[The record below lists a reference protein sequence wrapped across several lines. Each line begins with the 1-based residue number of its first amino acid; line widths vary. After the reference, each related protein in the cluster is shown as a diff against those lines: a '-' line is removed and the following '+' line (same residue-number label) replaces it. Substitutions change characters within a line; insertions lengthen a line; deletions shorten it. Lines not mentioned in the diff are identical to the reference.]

1 MTGFKRPDTCGVG
14 LAHALSVIA
23 LATLAARTIMKERR
37 MNRLLLAFG
46 VVFSSTSAFASGLS
60 LNSIQNLN
68 QSEFYELSQDL
79 GAALSYKPLEPA
91 DPLGI
96 AGFDI
101 SAAVSATSLV
111 NRAALQT
118 ASSNTSVYST
128 LFAPSLRVVKGLPFD
143 VDIGAMYSKVPD
155 SSINNFGGELKWA
168 VLPGTLVLPTV
179 ALRGT
184 ITRLNGVG
192 QLGFES
198 ESADVSVSKGFL
210 LATPYI
216 GTGEV
221 WSRTSATGLPL
232 AEEKLSQYKLFGG
245 VSFNLGLANL
255 VLEADSTGGIRT
267 VSLKAGARF

>member
-1 MTGFKRPDTCGVG
+1 
-14 LAHALSVIA
+14 
-23 LATLAARTIMKERR
+23 MK
-37 MNRLLLAFG
+37 RLLLASG
-46 VVFSSTSAFASGLS
+46 MVFSSASALASGLS

-91 DPLGI
+91 DALGI

-101 SAAVSATSLV
+101 SAAVSGTSLI
-111 NRAALQT
+111 NRSALQT
-118 ASSNTSVYST
+118 ASSNSSVYGT
-128 LFAPSLRVVKGLPFD
+128 LFAPSLRLVKGLPYN
-143 VDIGAMYSKVPD
+143 VDFGVMYSKVPD
-155 SSINNFGGELKWA
+155 SSINEFGGELKWA
-168 VLPGTLVLPTV
+168 VFPGDLVLPTI
-179 ALRGT
+179 ALRAT

-221 WSRTSATGLPL
+221 WSRTSTDGLPL
-232 AEEKLSQYKLFGG
+232 SEEKLSQYKLFGG
-245 VSFNLGLANL
+245 VSFNLGITNL
-255 VLEADSTGGIRT
+255 VVEADSTGGIRT
-267 VSLKAGARF
+267 VSVKAGVRF

>member
-1 MTGFKRPDTCGVG
+1 
-14 LAHALSVIA
+14 
-23 LATLAARTIMKERR
+23 
-37 MNRLLLAFG
+37 MNRLLLAIGFF
-46 VVFSSTSAFASGLS
+46 FSSASALASDLS

-68 QSEFYELSQDL
+68 QTQFYELSQDL

-96 AGFDI
+96 SGFDI
-101 SAAVSATSLV
+101 SAAVSATGLT
-111 NRAALQT
+111 NRAALQV
-118 ASSNTSVYST
+118 ASSNTSVYGT
-128 LFAPSLRVVKGLPFD
+128 LFDPGLRVVKGLPYN
-143 VDIGAMYSKVPD
+143 VDFGVMYSKVPS
-155 SSINNFGGELKWA
+155 SSINEFGGELKWT
-168 VLPGTLVLPTV
+168 VLPGDLAIPAV

-192 QLGFES
+192 QLSFES

-245 VSFNLGLANL
+245 VSFNVGIANL
-255 VLEADSTGGIRT
+255 VVEADSTGGIRT
-267 VSLKAGARF
+267 VSFKAGVRF